1 MTVIKEIQA
10 IKKNDIQP
18 NLFIQ
23 STFNAMEIKD
33 NNKWI
38 ARLTQRNKRA
48 TRQETHSTLK
58 EKQYKNYKKL
68 RRNLIIAGI
77 LTIVLLL
84 AFFLLHIK
92 LDYSQKTL
100 TININKNF
108 NIEQFIGICSI
119 LTPVFITIY
128 SVLDKTITSIK
139 NKIEEEEHLRKIFF
153 SEFKDMSRHL
163 KANLRIL
170 IKLRFETAK
179 LENKRMKPASIH
191 FENLKLP
198 AGSAIFSDKILLLID
213 RNIADD
219 ITRMQIKLR
228 NMNNSAEWLKS
239 LTEKKNYSASGMKK
253 ALDWEIYRTMTYLVN
268 AHYMEKNEY
277 HFATEEQLAEYLET
291 QEIKDELALLFKGVV
306 PTEYRERAVAAYI
319 AMYHEDREKSRKV
332 VLVPAGNI
340 L

>member
-1 MTVIKEIQA
+1 METGRTKKNEETTAQRKHLTAKDRQYKFYVRLTWVYSCLIALLILFLILYFD
-10 IKKNDIQP
+10 IKK
-18 NLFIQ
+18 
-23 STFNAMEIKD
+23 
-33 NNKWI
+33 
-38 ARLTQRNKRA
+38 
-48 TRQETHSTLK
+48 
-58 EKQYKNYKKL
+58 
-68 RRNLIIAGI
+68 
-77 LTIVLLL
+77 LL
-84 AFFLLHIK
+84 
-92 LDYSQKTL
+92 
-100 TININKNF
+100 
-108 NIEQFIGICSI
+108 EICSI
-119 LTPVFITIY
+119 LIPLITAVY
-128 SVLDKTITSIK
+128 SWLFGMQANTK

-153 SEFKDMSRHL
+153 SEFKDMIRHL

-179 LENKRMKPASIH
+179 PENKRMKPASIH

-213 RNIADD
+213 RNIVDD

-253 ALDWEIYRTMTYLVN
+253 ALDWEIYRTMTHLVN

>member
-1 MTVIKEIQA
+1 METGRT
-10 IKKNDIQP
+10 KKNEETTAQRKH
-18 NLFIQ
+18 L
-23 STFNAMEIKD
+23 TTKD
-33 NNKWI
+33 RQYKFYV
-38 ARLTQRNKRA
+38 RLTWVY
-48 TRQETHSTLK
+48 SC
-58 EKQYKNYKKL
+58 
-68 RRNLIIAGI
+68 LIALLI
-77 LTIVLLL
+77 LFFIVCS
-84 AFFLLHIK
+84 I
-92 LDYSQKTL
+92 
-100 TININKNF
+100 INKAQYF
-108 NIEQFIGICSI
+108 DIKRLPEICSI
-119 LTPVFITIY
+119 LIPLITAVY
-128 SVLDKTITSIK
+128 SWLFGMQSNIK

-153 SEFKDMSRHL
+153 SEFKDMIRHL

-179 LENKRMKPASIH
+179 PENKRMKPASIH

-239 LTEKKNYSASGMKK
+239 LVEKKNYSVSSMKK
-253 ALDWEIYRTMTYLVN
+253 ALDWEIYRTITYLVN
-268 AHYMEKNEY
+268 ACYMKENEY
-277 HFATEEQLAEYLET
+277 HFATEEQLAAYLES
-291 QEIKDELALLFKGVV
+291 QPIQNELSLLFKGVV

>member
-1 MTVIKEIQA
+1 METEQTKKNEETTAQRKHLTAKDRQYKFYVRLTWVYSCLIALLILFLILYFD
-10 IKKNDIQP
+10 IKK
-18 NLFIQ
+18 
-23 STFNAMEIKD
+23 
-33 NNKWI
+33 
-38 ARLTQRNKRA
+38 
-48 TRQETHSTLK
+48 
-58 EKQYKNYKKL
+58 
-68 RRNLIIAGI
+68 
-77 LTIVLLL
+77 LL
-84 AFFLLHIK
+84 
-92 LDYSQKTL
+92 
-100 TININKNF
+100 
-108 NIEQFIGICSI
+108 EICSI
-119 LTPVFITIY
+119 LIPLITAVY
-128 SVLDKTITSIK
+128 SWLFGMRANTK

-153 SEFKDMSRHL
+153 SEFKDMIRHL

-179 LENKRMKPASIH
+179 PENKRMKPASIH

-253 ALDWEIYRTMTYLVN
+253 ALDWEIYRTMTYLAN

-277 HFATEEQLAEYLET
+277 HFATEKQLAEYLET